1 MDQEKKLSEA
11 GAEEICRHDQQNQ
24 EDWWFRHD
32 QVKVEKEWEVLGVL
46 EKEQDL
52 FNTRVVSF
60 KGELEEYKFFCCL
73 MCALSMHVIF
83 VVMVSPALSLSLG
96 VSTC

>member
-32 QVKVEKEWEVLGVL
+32 QVKVEKELGVL

-52 FNTRVVSF
+52 FNSIILLKVNWKNTNFS
-60 KGELEEYKFFCCL
+60 CCL